1 MNNVK
6 AGHKTIQSYAN
17 TRTTG
22 KEQYYTNEA
31 VVDICLDLVKKHI
44 DLKNKTFLEPCGGTG
59 EFIKGLQRQGI
70 TNDRIISYDIEPKH
84 HLVVEGNY
92 LETDFSEYSDL
103 VAITNPPFGRAS
115 SLAKK
120 FFNHGANHCKYICY
134 LIPKAWRKWTTQNS
148 LDNRFHLIADIE
160 MPKNCFYLPDG
171 SSNAK
176 DVLNTVFQIWER
188 REYKRKKIKIPDHGL
203 FKKILPTT
211 DTSGKKIIK
220 GANFE
225 LIIFGY
231 SAGKVS
237 DITKSQVPYKTTT
250 MYMKIDRQDVKD
262 AFKKIDLS
270 IFYNN
275 VSYVQALSIQ
285 EINYALNEWFG
296 LPNFNL
302 GIACNKQNSGV

>member
-22 KEQYYTNEA
+22 KEQYYTNEV

-44 DLKNKTFLEPCGGTG
+44 DLKDKMLLEPCGGTG
-59 EFIKGLQRQGI
+59 EFIKGFQRLGVS
-70 TNDRIISYDIEPKH
+70 NDRIISYDIEPKH
-84 HLVVEGNY
+84 PLVVEGNY
-92 LETDFSEYSDL
+92 LETDLSEHSDL

-120 FFNHGANHCKYICY
+120 FFNHGANHCQYICY
-134 LIPKAWRKWTTQNS
+134 LIPKAWRKWSTQNS
-148 LDNRFHLIADIE
+148 LDDRFHLVADIE
-160 MPKNCFYLPDG
+160 MPKNCFYLSDG
-171 SSNAK
+171 TNNAK

-188 REYKRKKIKIPDHGL
+188 RDYKRKKIKVPDHKL
-203 FKKILPTT
+203 FTKILPTIDT
-211 DTSGKKIIK
+211 DGKKVII

-231 SAGKVS
+231 SAGKVA
-237 DITKSQVPYKTTT
+237 DITSATVPYKTTT

-262 AFKKIDLS
+262 AFRKIDLS
-270 IFYNN
+270 KYYNN

-285 EINYALNEWFG
+285 EVNYELNEWFG
-296 LPNFNL
+296 LSNFSFAN
-302 GIACNKQNSGV
+302 ACNNNKSGV